1 MIRTSENENRI
12 VVGITHGW
20 YRITFT
26 LPPPCQGKPLRLMFA
41 GVDEEAWVYLNGKQ
55 VGEHSEKSE
64 KKPFTALYDE
74 PFVVEVPA
82 AELKN
87 GEPNV
92 LFVRVHNRVKAG
104 GIWRPVFAIGGTAK

>member
-1 MIRTSENENRI
+1 MSTIALDNFASWVGRTEESSDQL
-12 VVGITHGW
+12 TS
-20 YRITFT
+20 T
-26 LPPPCQGKPLRLMFA
+26 PLRLMFA